1 MKENSQQLLKRMS
14 VNNLLDLQTKRNLLV
29 KVSFAARLNL
39 TIVASVS
46 KRKATSILEAD
57 HVPQFHRV
65 EAASDV
71 LERGT
76 LLIREDQKEYQLQE
90 TMAESKNRAEIQL

>member
-1 MKENSQQLLKRMS
+1 MS
-14 VNNLLDLQTKRNLLV
+14 RNNLLDLQTKRNLLV

-46 KRKATSILEAD
+46 KRKATSILETD

>member
-1 MKENSQQLLKRMS
+1 MKENSQQLLKRTS
-14 VNNLLDLQTKRNLLV
+14 VNNLLDLQTKRTLLV

-39 TIVASVS
+39 TIAASVS
-46 KRKATSILEAD
+46 QRKATSILAAEL
-57 HVPQFHRV
+57 VPQFHRV

-76 LLIREDQKEYQLQE
+76 LLIRADQKEY
-90 TMAESKNRAEIQL
+90 